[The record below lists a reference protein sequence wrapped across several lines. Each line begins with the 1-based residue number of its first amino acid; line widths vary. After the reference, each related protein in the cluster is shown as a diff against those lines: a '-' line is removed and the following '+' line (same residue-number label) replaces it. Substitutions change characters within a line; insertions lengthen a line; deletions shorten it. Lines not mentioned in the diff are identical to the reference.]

1 MIRIARLLLIITM
14 AIALPTIA
22 SSKDRVIQVSTGEWP
37 PFLSKNM
44 KYYGV
49 AARIISESF
58 ALEGIRIEYSWL
70 PWQRSYNN
78 VINGTSDASAIWAI
92 TDERS
97 KELLFSDPIIKNTN
111 VLFFNKNRPLNWAS
125 IKDLSGL
132 IIGATNGYFYGEE
145 FQQAETSGLITVERT
160 SIESS
165 NFKKL
170 AANRIDVVIAERDTG
185 YEIMKQVL
193 TAEQIESLDFSQKE
207 VASFTNHLVISKKI
221 ENGEALLSTFN
232 KGLKKLTESGKVEQY
247 LMESRSGLYQK

>member
-170 AANRIDVVIAERDTG
+170 AANR
-185 YEIMKQVL
+185 
-193 TAEQIESLDFSQKE
+193 
-207 VASFTNHLVISKKI
+207 
-221 ENGEALLSTFN
+221 
-232 KGLKKLTESGKVEQY
+232 GL
-247 LMESRSGLYQK
+247 